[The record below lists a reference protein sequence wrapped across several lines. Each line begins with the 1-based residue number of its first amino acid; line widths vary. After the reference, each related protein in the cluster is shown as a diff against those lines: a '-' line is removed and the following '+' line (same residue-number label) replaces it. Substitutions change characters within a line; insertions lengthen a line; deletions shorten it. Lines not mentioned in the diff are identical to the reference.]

1 MRKRIPCL
9 MWLMALVAIVVP
21 ACSGL
26 KGHVYDSQSN
36 GGIFPTIRGA
46 HLVFTSAQDSK
57 VSNTHGD
64 VHGAYQIDLPE
75 GTYRV
80 EVSAPGYRPYT
91 SLAPVLV
98 GGGGY
103 TVSDIHME
111 SR

>member
-1 MRKRIPCL
+1 MRKRILCL
-9 MWLMALVAIVVP
+9 TWCTALVAIVLP

-26 KGHVYDSQSN
+26 KGHVYDSRSS
-36 GGIFPTIRGA
+36 GGIFPTIKGA

-64 VHGAYQIDLPE
+64 IRGAYQIDLPE

-80 EVSAPGYRPYT
+80 DVTAPGFQPYT
-91 SLAPVLV
+91 SPAPVLV

-103 TVSDIHME
+103 TVSDIHMD